1 MSNAAPSRSEVKRP
15 EALLY
20 LYMMAAI
27 VSFVVILTLAGFSI
41 HRIYSQYIINNAEED
56 AITISKAILADETEF
71 LFVVNPLALPH
82 LEIVGDKIE
91 PFDVHIRKFLQ
102 PFNIVK
108 IKIYNLEKTIIYS
121 TDPAIIGIIDSDN
134 PRLQEALLGHNNSK
148 LERKDEATDLTM
160 EKRFDIDVVE
170 TYVAVW
176 KNGAIA
182 GCFEI
187 YMDVTKY
194 RSSITK
200 IVTISV
206 AALALIL
213 CFVFI
218 PSLLLI
224 RRGTIQLKKTQEELV
239 NTLLI
244 NREIEKQQ
252 AQEELEYQANHDALT
267 HLPNRILLADRLQ
280 QELLQSQHEH
290 RQLAILFVDLDKFKF
305 VNDSLGHTLGD
316 RLLKIIARRLTECVR
331 ANDTVARHGG
341 DEFVIIL
348 PARRTDE
355 DVVKVVENIHAALSR
370 PLRIDEH
377 ELEVS
382 CSVGIGIFPKD
393 GKDAQEL
400 LKNAEAAM
408 FSAKD
413 LGPNSYCFF
422 TVGLAE
428 RTLARMTMEKQLRRA
443 LDRQE
448 FLLHYQPQV
457 DLETGRVTGV
467 EALLRW
473 QNPEL
478 GLVSPGTFIPL
489 AEDTGLIVPIGEW
502 VLQEACIR
510 NKAWQEQGLV
520 PLVMA
525 VNLSPRQFWLP
536 GLIDIITRILR
547 DSRLEPRYLE
557 LEIIES
563 MVMRDVKAATIMLDE
578 LKRLGVNLSIDDF
591 GTGYSSLGHLQRF
604 PFDKLKMDISFV
616 REVTHNPSSAA
627 IAKTIIA
634 MAHNL
639 NLAVIAEGVETK
651 GQLDY
656 LRTHGCDEMQGFY
669 FSRPLPPDEFA
680 QLLRDRRG
688 LQLPNR
694 ETTHRQR
701 TVLLV
706 DDEPIII
713 DLLQLIL
720 AEDGYRILSTTD
732 ARQGFE
738 LLASN
743 RVGVVVSDQ
752 RMPGMNGIEF
762 LSRVRE
768 IYPDTVRIAMSGAA
782 DTIMVTD
789 AINQGAIYKFLTK
802 PMDHKLL
809 RQSIA
814 DAYLVF
820 EAANPSL

>member
-1 MSNAAPSRSEVKRP
+1 MSKVAPSRSEMKRP
-15 EALLY
+15 EALLH
-20 LYMMAAI
+20 LYAMAAVI
-27 VSFVVILTLAGFSI
+27 SFIVILTLAGFSI
-41 HRIYSQYIINNAEED
+41 HRIYSQYIIGSAEED
-56 AITISKAILADETEF
+56 AISISQGILA
-71 LFVVNPLALPH
+71 AHPH
-82 LEIVGDKIE
+82 LEIFGDKIDS
-91 PFDVHIRKFLQ
+91 FDSHIRKFLQ

-108 IKIYNLEKTIIYS
+108 IKIYNPETKIIYS
-121 TDPAIIGIIDSDN
+121 TDPTIIGIVDSQN
-134 PRLQEALLGHNNSK
+134 PRLQEALLGNNNSK
-148 LERKDEATDLTM
+148 LETKGEATDLAM
-160 EKRFDIDVVE
+160 EKRLDIDVVE
-170 TYVAVW
+170 TYVAVRE
-176 KNGAIA
+176 NGEIA

-194 RSSITK
+194 RSGITK

-206 AALALIL
+206 TVLALIL

-224 RRGTIQLKKTQEELV
+224 IRGTIQTKKAQEELV
-239 NTLLI
+239 NSLLI

-267 HLPNRILLADRLQ
+267 QLPNRILLADRLQ
-280 QELLQSQHEH
+280 QELLHSQHLQ
-290 RQLAILFVDLDKFKF
+290 RQLAILFVDLDHFKF
-305 VNDSLGHTLGD
+305 VNDSIGHALGD
-316 RLLKIIARRLTECVR
+316 RLLIIIARRLTECVPTD
-331 ANDTVARHGG
+331 ATVARHGG

-348 PARRTDE
+348 PAQRAEE
-355 DVVKVVENIHAALSR
+355 DVLRIVKKIHSALNR
-370 PLRIDEH
+370 PLRVDEH

-382 CSVGIGIFPKD
+382 CSIGIGIFPKD
-393 GKDAQEL
+393 GKDVQEL

-408 FSAKD
+408 FSAKE
-413 LGPNSYCFF
+413 LGRNNFCFF
-422 TVGLAE
+422 TAGLTDRAI
-428 RTLARMTMEKQLRRA
+428 ARMTMEKQLRRA
-443 LDRQE
+443 LEKEE

-457 DLETGRVTGV
+457 DLGTGRVTGV

-473 QNPEL
+473 QNPDL
-478 GLVSPGTFIPL
+478 GMVSPGAFIPL

-502 VLQEACIR
+502 VLLEACMR
-510 NKAWQEQGLV
+510 NKAWQEQGHT

-536 GLIDIITRILR
+536 GLIETITRILR
-547 DSRLEPRYLE
+547 DSRLEPSYLE

-563 MVMRDVKAATIMLDE
+563 MVMRDVKAATAMLDE
-578 LKRLGVNLSIDDF
+578 LKRLGVHLSMDDF

-616 REVTHNPSSAA
+616 REVTRDPSSAA

-639 NLAVIAEGVETK
+639 NLAVIAEGVETE

-656 LRTHGCDEMQGFY
+656 LRAQGCDEMQGFY
-669 FSRPLPPDEFA
+669 FSRPLPPDQFE
-680 QLLRDRRG
+680 QLLRDRRR
-688 LQLPNR
+688 LHLPAK
-694 ETTHRQR
+694 ETTHGER

-713 DLLQLIL
+713 DILQQIL

-732 ARQGFE
+732 ALQGFE

-752 RMPGMNGIEF
+752 RMPEMNGIEF

-782 DTIMVTD
+782 DTAMVTE

-802 PMDHKLL
+802 PVDHKLF

-814 DAYLVF
+814 DAYLIF
-820 EAANPSL
+820 EAANPSF